1 MRFLSGFGVNEL
13 VRSTHRM
20 ERVKIIERDFMG
32 LINSEVVA
40 EKDKEGLTKAS
51 NHDTTLEDGSD
62 NANNAPS
69 QHFGVSS
76 VAHST
81 GSIDGLNSSVQ
92 LHRINEAGGL
102 PSSSLSLS
110 VSNFSEHL
118 GSHPI
123 SKGLQATSTSCV
135 TTSMVNPSVI
145 QKNSFLPAAAGVYP
159 SSSATSNSTAIPG
172 KQPCT
177 QLTMFYAGAVNVYD
191 NVPVEKAQVLMLL
204 AASARSTKMTNLPSR
219 SSGMPMSIA
228 TAGHAMP
235 ITSPF
240 SSNQPNR
247 VFPVTSQ
254 APLQKAHPIAQL
266 NPYSAV
272 TLNADDS
279 QMNQNTAT
287 SSNQQET
294 SKLSD
299 TKITPAPL
307 ISRVPQA
314 RKASLARF
322 LEKRRERIITKAP
335 YPTKKSPDSPDCS
348 LQIEESPSSKHIP
361 PPLDGCLTKLNQL
374 TSKGLDEKF
383 PIDSESTGSFLDKDQ
398 KEHSSSLKVS
408 CKEMGECET
417 TVEGSIL

>member
-1 MRFLSGFGVNEL
+1 
-13 VRSTHRM
+13 M
-20 ERVKIIERDFMG
+20 ERVKIVERDFMG

-40 EKDKEGLTKAS
+40 EKVKEGLTKDS
-51 NHDTTLEDGSD
+51 NNVTTLEDGSD

-81 GSIDGLNSSVQ
+81 GSIDDLNSSV
-92 LHRINEAGGL
+92 HRIDEAGGL

-110 VSNFSEHL
+110 MSNFSEHL

-123 SKGLQATSTSCV
+123 LKGLQATSTSCV

-145 QKNSFLPAAAGVYP
+145 QKNSFLPVAAGVYP
-159 SSSATSNSTAIPG
+159 SSPATSNATAVPG

-177 QLTMFYAGAVNVYD
+177 QLTMFYAGTVNVYD
-191 NVPVEKAQVLMLL
+191 NVPVEKAQVLMHL
-204 AASARSTKMTNLPSR
+204 AASVRSTKMTNLPSR
-219 SSGMPMSIA
+219 SSAMPMSIA

-254 APLQKAHPIAQL
+254 APLQKAHAIAQP

-272 TLNADDS
+272 TLNADGS
-279 QMNQNTAT
+279 QINQNTAT

-307 ISRVPQA
+307 ISRAVPQA

-361 PPLDGCLTKLNQL
+361 PPLDGCLTKQYQL
-374 TSKGLDEKF
+374 TSKGLDEKL
-383 PIDSESTGSFLDKDQ
+383 PIDSESMGSFLDKDQ
-398 KEHSSSLKVS
+398 KEHSCSLKVS

-417 TVEGSIL
+417 TVEASIL

>member
-1 MRFLSGFGVNEL
+1 
-13 VRSTHRM
+13 VRI
-20 ERVKIIERDFMG
+20 VERDFMG

-40 EKDKEGLTKAS
+40 EKDKEGIT
-51 NHDTTLEDGSD
+51 
-62 NANNAPS
+62 
-69 QHFGVSS
+69 
-76 VAHST
+76 
-81 GSIDGLNSSVQ
+81 
-92 LHRINEAGGL
+92 
-102 PSSSLSLS
+102 
-110 VSNFSEHL
+110 
-118 GSHPI
+118 
-123 SKGLQATSTSCV
+123 
-135 TTSMVNPSVI
+135 
-145 QKNSFLPAAAGVYP
+145 
-159 SSSATSNSTAIPG
+159 
-172 KQPCT
+172 
-177 QLTMFYAGAVNVYD
+177 
-191 NVPVEKAQVLMLL
+191 AQVLMLL

-219 SSGMPMSIA
+219 SSAMPMSIA

-254 APLQKAHPIAQL
+254 APLQKAHAIAQP

-279 QMNQNTAT
+279 QINQNTAA

-361 PPLDGCLTKLNQL
+361 PPLDGCITKQNQL

-383 PIDSESTGSFLDKDQ
+383 PIDSESMGSFLDKDQ
-398 KEHSSSLKVS
+398 KEHSCLLKVS

-417 TVEGSIL
+417 TVEASIL

>member
-1 MRFLSGFGVNEL
+1 MQ
-13 VRSTHRM
+13 
-20 ERVKIIERDFMG
+20 RVKIVERDFMG

-40 EKDKEGLTKAS
+40 EKDNEGLTKDS
-51 NHDTTLEDGSD
+51 NTDTNLEDGSD
-62 NANNAPS
+62 SANNAPC

-81 GSIDGLNSSVQ
+81 GSIDGLSSSA
-92 LHRINEAGGL
+92 HHIDEAGGF

-110 VSNFSEHL
+110 MSNFREHL
-118 GSHPI
+118 GFNAI

-135 TTSMVNPSVI
+135 TTSMVNPSAI
-145 QKNSFLPAAAGVYP
+145 QKNSFFPAAAGVYP
-159 SSSATSNSTAIPG
+159 SSTATSNATAVPG

-177 QLTMFYAGAVNVYD
+177 QLTMFYAGTVNVYD

-204 AASARSTKMTNLPSR
+204 AASARSKKMTNLPPR
-219 SSGMPMSIA
+219 SSAMPTSIA
-228 TAGHAMP
+228 TAVHAMP

-240 SSNQPNR
+240 SSKQPNR
-247 VFPVTSQ
+247 VFPMTSQ
-254 APLQKAHPIAQL
+254 APLQKAQASIQP

-279 QMNQNTAT
+279 QIIQSIAT
-287 SSNQQET
+287 SSNQQEA
-294 SKLSD
+294 SKSSD
-299 TKITPAPL
+299 AGITPAPL
-307 ISRVPQA
+307 ISRAVPQA

-335 YPTKKSPDSPDCS
+335 YPTKKSPDCSP
-348 LQIEESPSSKHIP
+348 QREESPSSKHIP
-361 PPLDGCLTKLNQL
+361 PPLDGCLTKQNQL

-383 PIDSESTGSFLDKDQ
+383 PIDSESMGSFLDKDQ
-398 KEHSSSLKVS
+398 KEHSCSLKVS

-417 TVEGSIL
+417 TVEASIL